1 MSATLLDPEN
11 FKIQSTT
18 WQVQDFTGVVNRQH
32 IPIKVKVHPEWDVRE
47 YVSGVPTEFIGQQFF
62 TYNAALRETQKL
74 GKNLP
79 EDQSVLEA
87 IVATMSG
94 DTETQKYKNYLAKAG
109 VKFSWCYSS
118 WLHVFD
124 DIWTWSYYW
133 LADGSRVA
141 MSHTT
146 WNVARR
152 DESMGYMISLD
163 R

>member
-1 MSATLLDPEN
+1 MSTTLLDLEN

-18 WQVQDFTGVVNRQH
+18 WQVQDLIGVVNGQH

-47 YVSGVPTEFIGQQFF
+47 YVSGVPAEFIGQQLF
-62 TYNAALRETQKL
+62 TYNAAIRETQKL